1 MTLLFNELDKIFKD
15 MNIAMSE
22 EFNKNPI
29 FINVSENE
37 EEYEVNA
44 LIPGVKKEN
53 LEVGIL
59 DGVLTIKVN
68 NSEEKKEYLVNEI
81 NTNYKERKIKLK
93 NINADSIKAKLED
106 GILTLNIGK
115 ITETKTKYIEIL

>member
-106 GILTLNIGK
+106 GILTLKIGK

>member
-1 MTLLFNELDKIFKD
+1 MTLLFNELDKIFND

-22 EFNKNPI
+22 GFNKNPI